1 MSIVVCRL
9 PKAGLGN
16 HLYPLMN
23 ALVFGKL
30 NNLPVI
36 VIGYHQLKIGPYL
49 RKEKIKRK
57 YNGYFT
63 FQKNIIG
70 ETLDKVRVYILT
82 KLFEINK
89 EPPVEKIAGKVPSKK
104 IYLFEK
110 LPTYHNYF
118 IHLKGHRQLV
128 KELLYSVIN
137 PAILAEVEKSP
148 KPLIGLHI
156 RMGDFRKLKQGE
168 DFSKVGH
175 VRTPEYYFIEIVN
188 AIRKIYGENLPVS
201 LFTDGYRHEF
211 EEIFSLDKVTMIEGN
226 ADIVDLLLLSRS
238 SILIAANGSTFSY
251 WAGFL
256 ADAPLIKHPDHLHA
270 PFRPDEVNHHFYEG
284 PMLQDAI
291 DPLLIKNIRSI
302 ISQQPNTGMNTL
314 NKILNN

>member
-23 ALVFGKL
+23 ALVFGRL

-36 VIGYHQLKIGPYL
+36 IIGYHHLKIGPYL

-70 ETLDKVRVYILT
+70 ETIDRARVYIYA
-82 KLFEINK
+82 KRFETMK
-89 EPPVEKIAGKVPSKK
+89 EPPVEKIAGPVPSNKL
-104 IYLFEK
+104 YLFEK

-118 IHLKGHRQLV
+118 IHLKGHRELV

-148 KPLIGLHI
+148 KPVIGVHI

-168 DFSKVGH
+168 DFSRVGH
-175 VRTPEYYFIEIVN
+175 VRTPEHYFIDVVN
-188 AIRKIYGENLPVS
+188 AIRKINGKSLPVS

-211 EEIFSLDKVTMIEGN
+211 EEIFSLDNITMIEGN

-238 SILIAANGSTFSY
+238 SILVAANGSTFSY

-256 ADAPLIKHPDHLHA
+256 ADAPLIKHPDHLYA
-270 PFRPDEVNHHFYEG
+270 AFRPDEINGHFYEG
-284 PMLQDAI
+284 PLLHDNI
-291 DPLLIKNIRSI
+291 DPLLKKNIRDI
-302 ISQQPNTGMNTL
+302 IVS
-314 NKILNN
+314 

>member
-16 HLYPLMN
+16 QLYPLMN

-30 NNLPVI
+30 NNLPVVI
-36 VIGYHQLKIGPYL
+36 IGYHQLKIGPYL

-63 FQKNIIG
+63 FQKNFFG
-70 ETLDKVRVYILT
+70 ETLDRARVYVSA
-82 KLFEINK
+82 KLFETKK
-89 EPPVEKIAGKVPSKK
+89 EPAVEKITGKVLSKK
-104 IYLFEK
+104 LYLFEK

-137 PAILAEVEKSP
+137 PAVLEEVEKSP
-148 KPLIGLHI
+148 KPLIGVHI
-156 RMGDFRKLKQGE
+156 RMGDFRKLQQGE
-168 DFSKVGH
+168 DFSRVGH
-175 VRTPEYYFIEIVN
+175 VRTPEHYFIDIVKS
-188 AIRKIYGENLPVS
+188 IRKSSGENLPVS
-201 LFTDGYRHEF
+201 LFTDGYRYEF
-211 EEIFSLDKVTMIEGN
+211 EEIFSLDNVTMIEGN
-226 ADIVDLLLLSRS
+226 TDIVDLLLFSRS
-238 SILIAANGSTFSY
+238 SILIAASGSTFSY

-270 PFRPDEVNHHFYEG
+270 PFRPDEINKHFYEG
-284 PMLQDAI
+284 PMLHNAI
-291 DPLLIKNIRSI
+291 DPLLNKNIRSI
-302 ISQQPNTGMNTL
+302 IAQKP
-314 NKILNN
+314 

>member
-9 PKAGLGN
+9 PNAGLGN
-16 HLYPLMN
+16 HLFPLMN

-36 VIGYHQLKIGPYL
+36 IIGYHQLKIGPYL

-70 ETLDKVRVYILT
+70 ETYDKARVFIST
-82 KLFEINK
+82 KLFETVK
-89 EPPVEKIAGKVPSKK
+89 EPAVEKIAGKVPSKK
-104 IYLFEK
+104 LYLFEK

-118 IHLKGHRQLV
+118 IHLKGHRKLV

-137 PAILAEVEKSP
+137 PAILAEVEISP
-148 KPLIGLHI
+148 KPIIGVHI

-168 DFSKVGH
+168 DFSRVGH
-175 VRTPEYYFIEIVN
+175 VRTPEYYFIDIVN
-188 AIRKIYGENLPVS
+188 AIRKISGENLPVS
-201 LFTDGYRHEF
+201 LFTDGYRQEF
-211 EEIFSLDKVTMIEGN
+211 EEIFSLDNVTMIEGN
-226 ADIVDLLLLSRS
+226 TDIVDLLLLSRS

-270 PFRPDEVNHHFYEG
+270 SFRPDEINKHFYEG
-284 PMLQDAI
+284 PMLHDAI
-291 DPLLIKNIRSI
+291 DLLLIKNIRSI
-302 ISQQPNTGMNTL
+302 IALKP
-314 NKILNN
+314 

>member
-256 ADAPLIKHPDHLHA
+256 ANAPLIKHPDHLHA